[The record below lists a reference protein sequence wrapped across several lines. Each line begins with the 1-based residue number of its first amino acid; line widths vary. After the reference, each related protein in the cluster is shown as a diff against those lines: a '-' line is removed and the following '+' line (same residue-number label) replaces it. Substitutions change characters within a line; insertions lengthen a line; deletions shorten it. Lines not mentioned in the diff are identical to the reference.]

1 MRAQNPDA
9 ATKDEEQYK
18 MVLLNTSLFV
28 KIAQM
33 ALPLY
38 RELNEKHQHEAI
50 RYYYRK
56 LDIQLQTVN
65 TNSRQWTSA
74 NLFNEGVHPIKV
86 FFALVLTDALKGELA
101 YKNARLKA
109 ALQLY
114 SKPSP
119 LQNHERFLS
128 ACL

>member
-1 MRAQNPDA
+1 MRAQDPSA
-9 ATKDEEQYK
+9 AAKDEEQYK
-18 MVLLNTSLFV
+18 MVLLNTALFV

-86 FFALVLTDALKGELA
+86 FFALVLTDSLKGKLA
-101 YKNARLKA
+101 YKYARLQ
-109 ALQLY
+109 ALTLPK
-114 SKPSP
+114 SKITTV
-119 LQNHERFLS
+119 Q
-128 ACL
+128 